1 MVRSILLQVT
11 RGRQIGLG
19 GVPPV
24 DVPGTPLSYDIFG
37 SSSSNDS
44 FSTWI
49 IIIFNEE
56 SDGVLDFPMRKR
68 EPLEDGHTSTR
79 IVINDEK
86 LMLSKLIKDH
96 SGNAWD
102 SLEIA
107 WSDFD

>member
-1 MVRSILLQVT
+1 MRSTLLPPG

-56 SDGVLDFPMRKR
+56 SDGVLDFPVRKR
-68 EPLEDGHTSTR
+68 EPLEEGHTSTK
-79 IVINDEK
+79 IVKMMKN
-86 LMLSKLIKDH
+86 
-96 SGNAWD
+96 
-102 SLEIA
+102 
-107 WSDFD
+107 